1 MFTEEKIVTA
11 HVPSRPAI
19 EEPIGI
25 TPRDG
30 SQDVNQLLIDLAM
43 FGANAP
49 IALLCEIELAHF
61 DPPQQKTLL
70 PLLWR
75 YTLEHRDSN
84 NRDELVAVGA
94 AIRKYVALM
103 PMDQMGEL
111 ATLLESGHRS
121 SLPIELE
128 IEVAK
133 MVYRNFEVHPPTV
146 ADPHPQLAERL
157 WEMAQAY
164 LNPRILV
171 RDKHAAAASLAV
183 EAIVVLRSPLA
194 ENAWQAVTECPYSW
208 FSELV
213 SDDLDELLQKWS
225 DKNPEAVAWLSELR
239 SARLVHA

>member
-111 ATLLESGHRS
+111 
-121 SLPIELE
+121 
-128 IEVAK
+128 
-133 MVYRNFEVHPPTV
+133 VYRNFEVHPPTV

-183 EAIVVLRSPLA
+183 EAIVALRSPLA
-194 ENAWQAVTECPYSW
+194 DNAWQAVTECPCSW
-208 FSELV
+208 FTELV
-213 SDDLDELLQKWS
+213 SDDLDELQQKWS
-225 DKNPEAVAWLSELR
+225 DKNPDAAAWLGELR